1 MVQTIVNFETK
12 IISNNRVTIPDDV
25 RLPLKLKEGDYIRF
39 KGELTKVNRVQ
50 KTDPNPVE
58 KVEG

>member
-25 RLPLKLKEGDYIRF
+25 RLPLNLKEGDYIRF

-50 KTDPNPVE
+50 KAAEDT
-58 KVEG
+58 